1 MKQSRNTPKT
11 RAQLSARFKLLCM
24 DAGLNVDAVGKLLHV
39 TPRTVRYWFAG
50 KTAVPYA
57 SYRLLR
63 ILARYELPGDA
74 WAGWHMHSGK
84 LWSPEGHGFNPHD
97 SNWWGLLVRRA
108 VLFSELYDRNRK
120 LENLLLAGGRSDVP
134 ASGMRQRPQS
144 GSGQAGQ
151 PDAVGRA
158 TQSPRPNLLLDHFTT
173 QPVLVIGKTPKAGRS
188 VPDLKISHRGNQG
201 VRA

>member
-1 MKQSRNTPKT
+1 MREVSAVCPSIDQSEFEINFIKHNIHRGIYTQGVKQARNTPQT

-144 GSGQAGQ
+144 GSGQAG
-151 PDAVGRA
+151 PSDAVGRGPPG
-158 TQSPRPNLLLDHFTT
+158 PRPNFFF
-173 QPVLVIGKTPKAGRS
+173 
-188 VPDLKISHRGNQG
+188 
-201 VRA
+201 